1 MVARGTGAAG
11 NLLADQLVVADLGS
25 ASSCQV
31 ISASRRRCFARSRY
45 LDTLSMS

>member
-25 ASSCQV
+25 AGFKIVRNLV
-31 ISASRRRCFARSRY
+31 IIMRDAPEQRF
-45 LDTLSMS
+45 